1 MPDAG
6 AATLGYAV
14 PARYTAAVIA
24 TRIAGECSMTYRMIV
39 RSLVLLLCAGVAT
52 DALGAR
58 RGVRIDFGS
67 EWQAES
73 SIGSAGCPGTTGGS
87 TVLVRG
93 GVTYSG
99 RDDNAHLV
107 DAYCQLSTPDEWG
120 ESSFF
125 GLEPGLAALVGPN
138 DDNAVQ
144 AIRYSF
150 LDAER
155 FDGPT
160 GFQWIFYDFPNGLT
174 LVGLYGL
181 IETALTDTSYILAG
195 DTFLWRGTDG
205 YDGEYFCFHDGA
217 YVGIWE
223 GELGDDPAGCLAP
236 LQQIFRDGFE

>member
-1 MPDAG
+1 
-6 AATLGYAV
+6 
-14 PARYTAAVIA
+14 
-24 TRIAGECSMTYRMIV
+24 MTCRMV
-39 RSLVLLLCAGVAT
+39 LRSLVFLSCVVLAT

-58 RGVRIDFGS
+58 RGVRIDFGT
-67 EWQAES
+67 EWQDSA

-99 RDDNAHLV
+99 RENNIHLT
-107 DAYCQLSTPDEWG
+107 DAYCQLSTPDQWG

-125 GLEPGLAALVGPN
+125 GLEPDLAALVGPN
-138 DDNAVQ
+138 TDNAVQ
-144 AIRYSF
+144 AIRYSY

-160 GFQWIFYDFPNGLT
+160 GFQWIFYDFPGGLT

-181 IETALTDTSYILAG
+181 TETVLTDTSYIRVG
-195 DTFLWRGTDG
+195 GTFLWRGTDG

-217 YVGIWE
+217 YAGTWG
-223 GELGDDPAGCLAP
+223 GELGDDPDGCLAP
-236 LQQIFRDGFE
+236 LQQIFDDGFE